1 MAKGGQVCKT
11 RHSDG
16 AEMCKPVQMQQN
28 DAVSPRRSKPS
39 YYRACPEIPEQQRD
53 TTERGIEAAIV

>member
-1 MAKGGQVCKT
+1 MAKGGQVWSGDVQTCANA
-11 RHSDG
+11 
-16 AEMCKPVQMQQN
+16 AELQQN